1 MVWSFNA
8 AEKRSAGA
16 LVDASEI
23 ARPHAIADERERA
36 LLERRNR
43 LVGERNPGR
52 RHDYVVT
59 LTGALAPAGLDAP
72 LRVILRYVPDRL
84 VLAPAAFA
92 AWLDALGDGDW
103 EGVEALAVAMVEDLN
118 SELIPRWMRVSLVAE
133 GGEGD
138 PGYRVDVEDRQPNW
152 DNPSLLA
159 RIAPTAA

>member
-1 MVWSFNA
+1 MAWSFNA
-8 AEKRSAGA
+8 AEKRRSGA
-16 LVDASEI
+16 LVDAAAI
-23 ARPHAIADERERA
+23 ARPHAIVDERERA

-59 LTGALAPAGLDAP
+59 LTGALAPGGLNAP
-72 LRVILRYVPDRL
+72 LRVVLRYVPDRT

-92 AWLDALGDGDW
+92 AWLDAFGDGAW
-103 EGVEALAVAMVEDLN
+103 SGVEALAVAMVEDLN
-118 SELIPRWMRVSLVAE
+118 SELIPRWMRVSLIAE
-133 GGEGD
+133 GGERD

-159 RIAPTAA
+159 RIATGAA